1 MPMKF
6 RLNEKYNTLAAYA
19 MIVIAFGLLYALLL
33 FNLDTV
39 FAVLGWF
46 FTKLKCV
53 VYAIFFAF
61 LIVPSMRFFERF
73 LTKHFLRTRRRRPL
87 VRVLSVILADLVLLA
102 VMALLA
108 FAIFPSLSDTFGELQ
123 SVVPPAIDT
132 TREWIETNV
141 KDSEILLPVYEALT
155 GYLVDLIFS
164 SPGSNGIASILANYV
179 QNVANEVSAIFLG
192 LVLASYSLLFRK
204 KIMSILAKI
213 LSSVLPN
220 KFNRV
225 AYTGIK
231 RTYFYF
237 MEYASARLVSAIY
250 LSLFSLLFCLIFGI
264 PFRSLIAILVFIFN
278 LFPQFGGIL
287 ITVVLPLFLAIT
299 SRPHALP
306 LFLILLVLHAFHLSV
321 VEPFFLQKRLRPNL
335 GLSISL
341 SLIFGALFGFL
352 GFLFAIPIYTSL
364 HAFVQSIEA
373 KRLMRRGL
381 PVNEEYYLT
390 LKNLPSSKTES
401 DPAPDSPEGDAVEP
415 I

>member
-1 MPMKF
+1 MKF
-6 RLNEKYNTLAAYA
+6 RPNEKYNTLAAYA

-39 FAVLGWF
+39 FAVLDWF

-108 FAIFPSLSDTFGELQ
+108 FAIFPSLSDTFDELQ

-141 KDSEILLPVYEALT
+141 KDSEILLPIYEALT

-164 SPGSNGIASILANYV
+164 SPGSSGIASVLANYV

-287 ITVVLPLFLAIT
+287 ITAVLPLFLAIT
-299 SRPHALP
+299 DRTHALP

-321 VEPFFLQKRLRPNL
+321 VEPFFLRKRLRPNL

-341 SLIFGALFGFL
+341 SLIFGAMFGFL

-364 HAFVQSIEA
+364 YAFVQSIEA

-390 LKNLPSSKTES
+390 LRELPLSKEES
-401 DPAPDSPEGDAVEP
+401 DPDPESPEDGTVEP